1 MAATAV
7 ETQPDASV
15 PVGAVVEAETPELA
29 PIVVEAA
36 PAAVTAAAVTPD
48 AVFEVVAAANPE
60 DQDDAT
66 AEVSEPA
73 PEVAVERDDQVV
85 IQSVAQDAAN
95 ERIRQSYVAWV
106 TFLRPT
112 GSGPGE
118 RGFVG
123 P

>member
-1 MAATAV
+1 M
-7 ETQPDASV
+7 
-15 PVGAVVEAETPELA
+15 
-29 PIVVEAA
+29 
-36 PAAVTAAAVTPD
+36 
-48 AVFEVVAAANPE
+48 
-60 DQDDAT
+60 
-66 AEVSEPA
+66 
-73 PEVAVERDDQVV
+73 ERDDQVV

-123 P
+123 PLQANAFAFDDDTDDTKDADGPVVVKSYVSRSTI